1 MKKQDIRNIYTQK
14 VTELLNQGYTIF
26 PDTMSGHQ
34 GEIAHIDLSNGS
46 EILRVL
52 LCRCYHWE
60 RGEEGYVGEAAPDT
74 RVFDN
79 WDGTVWNTR
88 LEPRFEIEWAWIG
101 SNRSHDWYV
110 DMDEGRRISAI
121 QWKRYRAQQADR
133 VEELGD
139 AFKSTALRW
148 LRKQPKMKTCR
159 LEDIEKME
167 RVWNKDGKRRFEI
180 TAKGKRYTI
189 R

>member
-1 MKKQDIRNIYTQK
+1 
-14 VTELLNQGYTIF
+14 
-26 PDTMSGHQ
+26 
-34 GEIAHIDLSNGS
+34 
-46 EILRVL
+46 
-52 LCRCYHWE
+52 
-60 RGEEGYVGEAAPDT
+60 
-74 RVFDN
+74 
-79 WDGTVWNTR
+79 
-88 LEPRFEIEWAWIG
+88 
-101 SNRSHDWYV
+101 
-110 DMDEGRRISAI
+110 MDEGRRISAI

-167 RVWNKDGKRRFEI
+167 RVWNEDGKRRFEI